1 MKKKILITG
10 ASGFIGFNTLIEL
23 LDNNNIT
30 IILRKK
36 NSQITK
42 LRKKHKF
49 NIIYYKS
56 FNKLNLSLKKINID
70 YVVHCATHY
79 IKNHSYDDIFNMNS
93 SNLLFGNIILENLR
107 SLKVK
112 KFINLTT
119 IWENYNGTKD
129 NPNNLYSAY
138 KQCFT
143 RIISY
148 YQKLNPNIAFYNLYL
163 SETFGSNDKR
173 VKIIK
178 VLKDNYRKNKK
189 TVINSRNLVVNLLN
203 VKDVIIAINKLL
215 NSNIKNG
222 GYLIK
227 NSFNIKISYLI
238 NYINKISNKK
248 MKISYQSNKK
258 IVEIFY
264 KYKLLPNFKP
274 KYSKLIDITNFI
286 LK

>member
-107 SLKVK
+107 SLLTFSNNILQGDFRGAGNTAGRFTINTTVGILGVFDPASKLGFEKESREDFGQTLAVYGVEPGPYLVLPLLGPSTVRDALGKVTGFVADPVTIALNK
-112 KFINLTT
+112 DGKENWLWIGTAVNGIDFREQNLEKIDNLEATSVDFYAT
-119 IWENYNGTKD
+119 IR
-129 NPNNLYSAY
+129 S
-138 KQCFT
+138 
-143 RIISY
+143 
-148 YQKLNPNIAFYNLYL
+148 LYL
-163 SETFGSNDKR
+163 ER
-173 VKIIK
+173 
-178 VLKDNYRKNKK
+178 
-189 TVINSRNLVVNLLN
+189 RNRMIRN
-203 VKDVIIAINKLL
+203 
-215 NSNIKNG
+215 
-222 GYLIK
+222 
-227 NSFNIKISYLI
+227 
-238 NYINKISNKK
+238 
-248 MKISYQSNKK
+248 QSAD
-258 IVEIFY
+258 EQDPFQE
-264 KYKLLPNFKP
+264 F
-274 KYSKLIDITNFI
+274 DIE
-286 LK
+286 